1 MFLKKAHNSNKNQW
15 ILTQIELDLCF
26 DVLYKH
32 TKLEWNRSSLSKVIE
47 RTPYFDNGQTHGR
60 TDERMNARTH
70 GQG

>member
-1 MFLKKAHNSNKNQW
+1 MFLKKAHNSVKNQW
-15 ILTQIELDLCF
+15 IVTQIELDLCF

-47 RTPYFDNGQTHGR
+47 RTPNFDNGRTHGR
-60 TDERMNARTH
+60 THARTH